1 MKKNIVITLN
11 DRYLEEIDNT
21 LNNLREEGMI
31 IKNVYEFGVVSGVLE
46 EENFAKIRAL
56 KEVLLL
62 KEDEKINIP
71 PPSGEIQ

>member
-21 LNNLREEGMI
+21 LNYLREEGMI
-31 IKNVYEFGVVSGVLE
+31 INNVYEFGVVSGILK

-62 KEDEKINIP
+62 KEEEKINIP
-71 PPSGEIQ
+71 PPNEDIQ